1 MQCVRSSKNSIG
13 KTHSTKDKAGP
24 EQKPTDVFDFPDNS
38 GISSISRLGEHEKDE
53 EPYEIFDPPLH
64 STAIYADEEE
74 FSTHCGSPIPSTPE
88 GKEVEK
94 RSDTYEI
101 EASEDTS
108 VEMSAKK
115 PARNVKPI
123 SNESES
129 PEEGDIRRKVK
140 PAEKMSS
147 EQCEPV
153 PDTPRISSELPEKP
167 AESTTRKRVGPLS
180 ATSGVEKATLATESR
195 SKTQKKKMF
204 SGKRKKSRSEAI
216 DSEVPELNV
225 LQHTTET
232 KSHRVTVTCARS
244 GLLGR
249 ITDTSDCVHIWC
261 LKGKKASDLMELDVV
276 LSAFEKT
283 ILEYKQKV
291 ESKICKEAIKKFHAH
306 MEEELLKMLK
316 DIQTSKTL
324 KRKNTKI
331 ISDIEK
337 KRQRLLELQDELLR
351 LEPQMKQLQIKYVEL
366 EERKSS
372 LRNAACFLSNL
383 KQLHRDYSDTREKEP
398 HVKETYD
405 SSSLPALLVQA
416 RTLLGAETHLQN
428 INHQLEKLLDR
439 K

>member
-1 MQCVRSSKNSIG
+1 MAPSRRVRGPGRGGVRSSKNSIG

-147 EQCEPV
+147 EQREPV

-216 DSEVPELNV
+216 DS
-225 LQHTTET
+225 
-232 KSHRVTVTCARS
+232 
-244 GLLGR
+244 
-249 ITDTSDCVHIWC
+249 DTSDRVHIWC

-351 LEPQMKQLQIKYVEL
+351 LEPQMKRLQIKYVEL

-398 HVKETYD
+398 HAKETYD